1 VSQAAAK
8 LKLKLDDERVSVVA
22 RFEEAGSVLAGTKT
36 GRCLGFEIELSI
48 HSTEPAR
55 VISNL
60 LRQAHATCY
69 TEQALAGNVE
79 LLSTHLL
86 NGAPLVI
93 D

>member
-1 VSQAAAK
+1 MSQAAAK
-8 LKLKLDDERVSVVA
+8 LKLKLDEEKVSVLA
-22 RFEEAGSVLAGTKT
+22 KFEEAGSVLAGNKT

-48 HSTEPAR
+48 VSSETAQ
-55 VISNL
+55 VISGL

-69 TEQALAGNVE
+69 TEQALAGSVE
-79 LLSTHLL
+79 LISTHFH